1 MIKKIFYNFFKS
13 FLLRQ
18 SEKFILNTKSFVLL
32 DKHIKE
38 VKMHKK
44 LFIPGPTEV
53 REEVLQKLAT
63 PQIGHRSKE
72 FQELYS
78 SIIPKLQKV
87 FYTNNKV
94 ILSTSSGTGLM
105 ELATRNFIAKK
116 ALGTICGAFSDR
128 WVKIA
133 KANGKEVDV
142 IEVEWGKHI
151 PTEEI
156 DKKLATGEYDCLLYT
171 HNETSTGV
179 RNPIEELSEVMK
191 KYPDVVWCVDAVS
204 SAGGDLLKVDELGVD
219 FILTSSQKAFALPAG
234 LAIGVVSE
242 KALEKSKQVPN
253 RGYYFDIQVFM
264 KYDGR
269 NQTPTT
275 PAIPHL
281 FALDYQLDRILEEG
295 MENRYKRHLEMAEY
309 VRSWAKQYF
318 DLFPE
323 PGYESVTL
331 TTVANTRGINVA
343 ELNEELGKR
352 GKMISNGYGNLKEKT
367 FRIAHMGDLTL
378 DEIKELLNDIEE
390 ILGL

>member
-1 MIKKIFYNFFKS
+1 
-13 FLLRQ
+13 
-18 SEKFILNTKSFVLL
+18 
-32 DKHIKE
+32 
-38 VKMHKK
+38 MHKK

-53 REEVLQKLAT
+53 REDVLQKLAT

-72 FQELYS
+72 FQQLYS
-78 SIIPKLQKV
+78 SIIPKLQKML
-87 FYTNNKV
+87 YTNNKI

-116 ALGTICGAFSDR
+116 ALGTICGAFSER
-128 WVKIA
+128 WTKIA
-133 KANGKEVDV
+133 KANGKEIDV
-142 IEVEWGKHI
+142 IEVEWGKHV

-156 DKKLATGEYDCLLYT
+156 DKKLATGQYDCLLYT
-171 HNETSTGV
+171 HHETSTGV
-179 RNPIEELSEVMK
+179 RNPIEELAEVMK

-204 SAGGDLLKVDELGVD
+204 SMGGDMIKVDELGVD

-234 LAIGVVSE
+234 ISIGVVSE
-242 KALEKSKQVPN
+242 KALERAKQVPN
-253 RGYYFDIQVFM
+253 RGYYFDIMVFM
-264 KYDGR
+264 KYDER

-281 FALDYQLDRILEEG
+281 FALDYQLDKILTEG

-309 VRSWAKQYF
+309 VRGWAKQYF

-343 ELNEELGKR
+343 QLNEELGKR
-352 GKMISNGYGNLKEKT
+352 GKTISNGYGNLKEKT